1 MRPIMMRYRAN
12 NIMFNKQTTATSA
25 SAAQSHHTT
34 PFDSIWIRR
43 EFISFFFVEYL
54 KKILF
59 WLYVLFIFRSIN
71 FYIGL
76 FYCSMRRHENTTTTI
91 FTHTIYMMILC
102 GPTESNKYKFQKY
115 DYHTWLLYSNDS
127 FRISLSLFSLAIV
140 VVVVVVLWVVGF
152 FMRAA
157 ISYLFATKHHFSY
170 GCWTLSWF
178 CVLNNGQFSF
188 FTTWKP
194 LLLLLKADFAYF
206 WPLLWM

>member
-25 SAAQSHHTT
+25 SAAQSHHTVR
-34 PFDSIWIRR
+34 FDLNPPWIH
-43 EFISFFFVEYL
+43 FIFFAEHL

-59 WLYVLFIFRSIN
+59 WLYFLFIFRSIN

-127 FRISLSLFSLAIV
+127 FRISLSLFSLAV

-170 GCWTLSWF
+170 AEHCL
-178 CVLNNGQFSF
+178 
-188 FTTWKP
+188 
-194 LLLLLKADFAYF
+194 DFAF
-206 WPLLWM
+206 

>member
-25 SAAQSHHTT
+25 SAAQSHHTVR
-34 PFDSIWIRR
+34 FDLNPSWIH
-43 EFISFFFVEYL
+43 FIFFCWAFR
-54 KKILF
+54 KKILS

-102 GPTESNKYKFQKY
+102 GPTESNKYKSQKY

-127 FRISLSLFSLAIV
+127 FRISLSLFSLAV
-140 VVVVVVLWVVGF
+140 VVVVFWIVGF
-152 FMRAA
+152 LCAL
-157 ISYLFATKHHFSY
+157 LFHICLQQSTIFLY

-188 FTTWKP
+188 FTTWRP
-194 LLLLLKADFAYF
+194 LLLLFKADFAYF
-206 WPLLWM
+206 RPLLWM

>member
-1 MRPIMMRYRAN
+1 
-12 NIMFNKQTTATSA
+12 
-25 SAAQSHHTT
+25 
-34 PFDSIWIRR
+34 
-43 EFISFFFVEYL
+43 
-54 KKILF
+54 
-59 WLYVLFIFRSIN
+59 
-71 FYIGL
+71 
-76 FYCSMRRHENTTTTI
+76 MRRHENTTTTI

-127 FRISLSLFSLAIV
+127 FRISLSLFSLA
-140 VVVVVVLWVVGF
+140 VVVVVLWVVGF

-188 FTTWKP
+188 FYYLKTVAVVTQSGLCIFLTTTLNVIYLCMLSILSEYKI
-194 LLLLLKADFAYF
+194 LLFSCQRFELISRMIQTQHSQLVQRV
-206 WPLLWM
+206 